1 MVKSSTLNPKPNASV
16 AFHVMESQIMTR
28 KRGAIIY
35 CQLLVK
41 LHARKIVIE
50 LIVTPRLSV
59 HSV

>member
-16 AFHVMESQIMTR
+16 AFHVMESQIMT
-28 KRGAIIY
+28 